1 MWNVLS
7 TNVSRAVWA
16 VLLGACL
23 PIVASAGT
31 INIILSDVDV
41 VYSGANFGGS
51 VYDVVGH
58 PGGNLNPAEA
68 DSIKTA
74 VFEKDMVGVGAVMS
88 GDAGFGQM
96 HLDMKIDGVGNS
108 LNSLPAPPGANFHPG
123 IGSNGGGFGLDWFT
137 TVGGYKLQLGI
148 DSIDLLLSN
157 GVFFFT
163 GTATVLG
170 QSLPFGLAFD
180 PNLPVVFSYTATL
193 PGLMGPGNAITGAMG
208 SGALTISGTMI
219 IPEPTT
225 IGLALVACS
234 FAGFG
239 ATRRRRAIA

>member
-16 VLLGACL
+16 ALVGACL

-31 INIILSDVDV
+31 INIIISDSDV

-51 VYDVVGH
+51 IYDVVGH

-68 DSIKTA
+68 DNVKTA
-74 VFEKDMVGVGAVMS
+74 VFEKDMASVGAIMS

-96 HLDMKIDGVGNS
+96 YVDLKIDNVGASINS
-108 LNSLPAPPGANFHPG
+108 NPVPPGANFHPG
-123 IGSNGGGFGLDWFT
+123 IGNNGGGFGLDWFT
-137 TVGGYKLQLGI
+137 SVGGYKLQLGI
-148 DSIDLLLSN
+148 TSIDLLLSSSN
-157 GVFFFT
+157 FFFT
-163 GTATVLG
+163 GTATLID
-170 QSLPFGLAFD
+170 QNLPFGLAFD
-180 PNLPVVFSYTATL
+180 PNQPIVFSYTATL
-193 PGLMGPGNAITGAMG
+193 PGLMGPIGARVGAMG
-208 SGALTISGTMI
+208 SGALTISGTL

-234 FAGFG
+234 LAGLAAG
-239 ATRRRRAIA
+239 RRRRAIA